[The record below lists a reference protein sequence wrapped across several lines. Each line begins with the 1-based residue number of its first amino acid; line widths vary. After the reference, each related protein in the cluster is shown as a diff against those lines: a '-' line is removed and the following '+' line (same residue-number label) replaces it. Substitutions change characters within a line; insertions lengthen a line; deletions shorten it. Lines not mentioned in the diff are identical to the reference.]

1 MVDHPIPETFIGQQH
16 TGYFVT
22 FAYQNPVG
30 IIGYGPVTGGPDKLR
45 MLWFSQAL
53 GGMEVKGSGV
63 WCITGDY
70 TTDYR

>member
-1 MVDHPIPETFIGQQH
+1 MKPSPE
-16 TGYFVT
+16 
-22 FAYQNPVG
+22 A
-30 IIGYGPVTGGPDKLR
+30 PDKLR

-63 WCITGDY
+63 WCIMGDY